1 MADSLNNNGAVSVSE
16 SQAGVAKIENKRG
29 QKMHLNEIKTRQR
42 RPKVEEPADYA
53 LIGKLNDAVN
63 SLDSYFRDQ
72 NNAYQKLKTLRE
84 ETSDENLV
92 MVSGIVETA
101 EIVEDDLNWSTTTLT
116 DLFSRKKELVEQ
128 NKGTY
133 LAYKF
138 KEFTQP
144 VLTD

>member
-84 ETSDENLV
+84 ETSNENLV